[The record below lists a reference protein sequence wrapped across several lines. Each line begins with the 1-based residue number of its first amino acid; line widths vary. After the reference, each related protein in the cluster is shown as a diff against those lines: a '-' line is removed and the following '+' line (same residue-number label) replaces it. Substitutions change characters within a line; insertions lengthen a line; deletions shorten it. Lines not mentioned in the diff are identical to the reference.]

1 MARPAKS
8 VSVSNG
14 KISVEEKRQRQNV
27 ENTLKGST
35 DKIKPGSYLSKN
47 QKKIFKNIVEELKKS
62 KILGNLDVYILNQA
76 AISIDRL
83 QILDKQANEDHN
95 LSLDKDFKSAHDM
108 YTKQFFRC
116 CNELCLSPQ
125 SRARLSISA
134 TLGSEPKK
142 TIGDLLG
149 DDDEWLII
157 QVINMP

>member
-8 VSVSNG
+8 VSVSTG
-14 KISVEEKRQRQNV
+14 KISSEEK
-27 ENTLKGST
+27 ENRREMEKKLKGNSNA
-35 DKIKPGSYLSKN
+35 IRPGKHLSKN
-47 QKKIFKNIVEELKKS
+47 QKKIFKNIVTELKNS

-83 QILDKQANEDHN
+83 QELDVKANEDFE

-108 YTKQFFRC
+108 YSKQFFRC

-125 SRARLSISA
+125 ARARLSISA
-134 TLGSEPKK
+134 SESKEVKK

-149 DDDEWLII
+149 D
-157 QVINMP
+157 V